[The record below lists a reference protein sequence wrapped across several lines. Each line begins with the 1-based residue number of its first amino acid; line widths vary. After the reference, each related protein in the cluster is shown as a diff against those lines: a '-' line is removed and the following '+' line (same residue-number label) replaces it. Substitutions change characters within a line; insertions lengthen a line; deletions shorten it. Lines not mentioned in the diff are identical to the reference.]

1 MTQNRTSEQPSLHA
15 FVGRKREVEE
25 LRAGLNDA
33 MAGRGG
39 LFMLSGEPGIGKT
52 RLAEE
57 ISNYASALGMRVL
70 WGRCWEGG
78 GAPAYWPLI
87 QILHAAVADRDNE
100 QLQKL
105 VGPNATEFARLIP
118 EDQNISTRARG
129 AAGDN
134 RRRIGPLSPVR
145 FDCDIAQ
152 NPRTHGTP
160 LVVVYDL
167 HDADQPSLQMLRFIA
182 VTIKNAPR

>member
-118 EDQNISTRARG
+118 EIKTSLPALEAPQATTDAESARFLLFDSIATLLKTLARTEPRWLWWMTFTTRINLLCRCCG
-129 AAGDN
+129 SS
-134 RRRIGPLSPVR
+134 R
-145 FDCDIAQ
+145 
-152 NPRTHGTP
+152 
-160 LVVVYDL
+160 
-167 HDADQPSLQMLRFIA
+167 
-182 VTIKNAPR
+182 